1 VFHVKDTVI
10 MRKGICILVCLLPIL
25 AFGQKKEEGNFV
37 DKGIDWAIGLWN
49 RAEKE
54 GKPFAEKT
62 IKQAPAYYKGIQK
75 SITEFAKRV
84 ERGDV
89 AKSIQEKKKLVTEL
103 WHMRSAINLMSLLD
117 PAVLKQLTG
126 FDTKQFGEMQK
137 TLQKTESKL
146 AKAGVK
152 AKA

>member
-1 VFHVKDTVI
+1 
-10 MRKGICILVCLLPIL
+10 MRKGICILICLLPIL
-25 AFGQKKEEGNFV
+25 AQKKDEGNV
-37 DKGIDWAIGLWN
+37 IDKGIDWAIGLWK

-54 GKPFAEKT
+54 GRPFAEKT

-75 SITEFAKRV
+75 SLTDFAKRV

-89 AKSIQEKKKLVTEL
+89 AKSIEEKKKLVTEL
-103 WHMRSAINLMSLLD
+103 WHMRSAINLMSLLE

>member
-1 VFHVKDTVI
+1 
-10 MRKGICILVCLLPIL
+10 MRKGLCIFLCLLPLL
-25 AFGQKKEEGNFV
+25 AFAQKKDEGNIV
-37 DKGIDWAIGLWN
+37 DKGIDWAVGLWK

-62 IKQAPAYYKGIQK
+62 IKKAPDYYKGIQK
-75 SITEFAKRV
+75 SLTDFAKRV
-84 ERGDV
+84 EKGDI
-89 AKSIQEKKKLVTEL
+89 AKTMDEKKSLITEL
-103 WHMRSAINLMSLLD
+103 WRMRSAINLMSLLD
-117 PAVLKQLTG
+117 PEVLKQLTG
-126 FDTKQFGEMQK
+126 VDTKKFSEMQK

>member
-1 VFHVKDTVI
+1 MTKA
-10 MRKGICILVCLLPIL
+10 MRKELCILICLLPIL
-25 AFGQKKEEGNFV
+25 AFGQKKEEGNIV
-37 DKGIDWAIGLWN
+37 DKGIDWAIGLWK

-62 IKQAPAYYKGIQK
+62 IKQAPAYYRGIQK
-75 SITEFAKRV
+75 SLSNFAKRV
-84 ERGDV
+84 ERGDI
-89 AKSIQEKKKLVTEL
+89 AKSMEEKKKLVTEL

-126 FDTKQFGEMQK
+126 FDTKQLGEMQK

-146 AKAGVK
+146 AKADVK